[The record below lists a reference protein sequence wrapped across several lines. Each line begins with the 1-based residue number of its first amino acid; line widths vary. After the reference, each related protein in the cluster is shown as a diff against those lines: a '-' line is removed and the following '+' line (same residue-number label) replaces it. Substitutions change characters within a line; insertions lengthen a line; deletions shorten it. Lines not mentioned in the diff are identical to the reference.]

1 MATLKI
7 TLVMAMGPQRP
18 FLAIMAVMTMA
29 NGMVPS
35 PRALKISLMVLSL
48 PQLDNPL
55 KSYRNFCD
63 VIEFQAILTL

>member
-1 MATLKI
+1 
-7 TLVMAMGPQRP
+7 
-18 FLAIMAVMTMA
+18 
-29 NGMVPS
+29 
-35 PRALKISLMVLSL
+35 MVLSL